1 MCLRDGALSRSGL
14 GFGPAAEEEE
24 QPGHRG
30 FNYRPKL
37 GTSMETVQLTED
49 THAGS
54 TVSRVY
60 PILLMI
66 ALIMYLYHLYQ
77 DVIVKKDPSLSS
89 YSPLLS

>member
-30 FNYRPKL
+30 SNYRPEL

-49 THAGS
+49 TQAGS
-54 TVSRVY
+54 AVSMAYR
-60 PILLMI
+60 ILLMI
-66 ALIMYLYHLYQ
+66 TLIVYLCHLYQ
-77 DVIVKKDPSLSS
+77 DVSVKKKKTHH
-89 YSPLLS
+89 